1 MSRPGS
7 APLTAANSR
16 GGPGRSLMPASWVTA
31 RRALGARWA
40 ALALRERTALSAAAV
55 LVGLFLMWSVALQPA
70 WRTLQTAPGRI
81 DQQGAQLQA
90 LQRLAAETAEL
101 RAIAPVS
108 GAQSSAAL
116 QGATARLAG
125 RATLQLQGDRATVTV
140 VGLNGD
146 ELREWLAEVRSAA
159 RARATEVQ
167 LTRDAQGYSG
177 TLVLSLG
184 GRP

>member
-1 MSRPGS
+1 MNGPTG
-7 APLTAANSR
+7 APLTQAN
-16 GGPGRSLMPASWVTA
+16 GRDGSGRRLMPASWVTA
-31 RRALGARWA
+31 RDALEARWA
-40 ALALRERTALSAAAV
+40 TLARRERAALLAAGG
-55 LVGLFLMWSVALQPA
+55 LIGLFLLWSVAVQPA

-81 DQQGAQLQA
+81 DQQSAQLQG
-90 LQRLAAETAEL
+90 LQRLATETAEL

-140 VGLNGD
+140 NGLNGD

-177 TLVLSLG
+177 TLVLSLDG
-184 GRP
+184 SR